1 MADAECAFLRSLG
14 NLVCRADFLTNLCAS
29 GRAPDQGL
37 DPICPNFAVFSPA
50 KGRHHP
56 PS

>member
-1 MADAECAFLRSLG
+1 MADAECAFSRNLG
-14 NLVCRADFLTNLCAS
+14 NLFCRADFLTNVFAF
-29 GRAPDQGL
+29 GL
-37 DPICPNFAVFSPA
+37 AANRGPDPICPNFAAFSPA

>member
-1 MADAECAFLRSLG
+1 MADAECAFSRNLG
-14 NLVCRADFLTNLCAS
+14 NLFCRADFLTNVCVF
-29 GRAPDQGL
+29 GHAPDHGPV
-37 DPICPNFAVFSPA
+37 PICPDFAAFSPA

>member
-1 MADAECAFLRSLG
+1 MANAECAFSRNLG
-14 NLVCRADFLTNLCAS
+14 NLFCRADFLTNVFAFGLA
-29 GRAPDQGL
+29 ANQGP
-37 DPICPNFAVFSPA
+37 DPICPNFAAFSPA